1 MVPDA
6 HQKKKCNELIIGGC
20 IGTTKTAKLYQS
32 SADEINVRSRFHPNK
47 LKITCK
53 LFVQSVTRKK
63 RGLHPKNITT
73 FFNQTL
79 IEIIYSNLPI
89 IELFHIENASNLIK
103 KATQLSEY
111 HVQFARPT
119 HAKHNM
125 YYYYNKKI
133 TISTTNNAISY
144 GKLEKKE

>member
-1 MVPDA
+1 M
-6 HQKKKCNELIIGGC
+6 QIICSECNE
-20 IGTTKTAKLYQS
+20 
-32 SADEINVRSRFHPNK
+32 
-47 LKITCK
+47 
-53 LFVQSVTRKK
+53 KK

-144 GKLEKKE
+144 GKLEKME